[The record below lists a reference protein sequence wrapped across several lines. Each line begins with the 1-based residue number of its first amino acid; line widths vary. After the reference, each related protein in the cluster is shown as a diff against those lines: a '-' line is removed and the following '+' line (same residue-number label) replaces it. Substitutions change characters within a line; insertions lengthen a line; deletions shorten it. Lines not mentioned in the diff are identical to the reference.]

1 MFPLFY
7 IKNYLYICEK
17 YSVMVASREQ
27 IHSFIDRADEKI
39 LKVISALMDME
50 ENNEIPKHQ
59 QKILDE
65 RLKTLQEKPNQGKPF
80 REVSQSIR
88 KKYGI

>member
-1 MFPLFY
+1 
-7 IKNYLYICEK
+7 
-17 YSVMVASREQ
+17 
-27 IHSFIDRADEKI
+27 
-39 LKVISALMDME
+39 ME

-65 RLKTLQEKPNQGKPF
+65 RLKMLQEKPNQGKPF